1 MRTGWHC
8 SSTISITNAEKVGNL
23 LSPCLAWFS
32 RTLVP
37 YLEWAQLGRI
47 LTCFLLSFSLFNGP
61 YPQLTAF
68 LICKFLSSQQTP
80 LKHFHPSMKSSI
92 IVLTSRKAWTTT
104 EGCPNRF
111 SKTLCIR
118 RRRKLIFFDNL
129 SPSPRQIIKIKLCS
143 RCHFIKNSLPVCRL
157 HNKF

>member
-1 MRTGWHC
+1 MSWTLASTPMRTGWHC
-8 SSTISITNAEKVGNL
+8 SSTSSMTNAEKVGNL

-47 LTCFLLSFSLFNGP
+47 LTSFLLSFSLFNGP

-92 IVLTSRKAWTTT
+92 IVLTCLERPEQKQKGVQIVSLKICASGADTNWYPSTTFL
-104 EGCPNRF
+104 EAPD
-111 SKTLCIR
+111 K
-118 RRRKLIFFDNL
+118 
-129 SPSPRQIIKIKLCS
+129 
-143 RCHFIKNSLPVCRL
+143 
-157 HNKF
+157 

>member
-47 LTCFLLSFSLFNGP
+47 LTSFLLSFSLFNGP

-92 IVLTSRKAWTTT
+92 IVLTCLERPEQQQKGVQIVSLNFVHQAQTQTDILRQ
-104 EGCPNRF
+104 PF
-111 SKTLCIR
+111 SKPQTNNQNQTL
-118 RRRKLIFFDNL
+118 FTV
-129 SPSPRQIIKIKLCS
+129 
-143 RCHFIKNSLPVCRL
+143 SLPVYRL